1 MRLQSSL
8 AQSVFSDMSK
18 HISVLTDE
26 IVSGLNLRTDS
37 VVVDCTLGSGGH
49 ADAVLAKLGTRG
61 TYIGIDVDQSA
72 LDALA
77 HLHDAKAS
85 VHLVNDNFRNIE
97 AICASLGVTPNAI
110 LADLGWRSEQFMG
123 SGKGFSFNTN
133 EPLSMTYGD
142 PEHYPFTARDIA
154 NDWEEESIADIVHGY
169 GEERFARR
177 IAHAIVEAR
186 AEAPIETT
194 TELAGIVLEAIPAPF
209 RYKRI
214 HPATK
219 TFQAFRIA
227 VNDELGALRQLLTD
241 GFATLAPKGRM
252 AIISFHSLE
261 DRLVKQ
267 FFVGQKH
274 DQTGTLI
281 TKRPL
286 TAATEELTANPRA
299 RSAKLRII
307 EKT

>member
-1 MRLQSSL
+1 M
-8 AQSVFSDMSK
+8 K
-18 HISVLTDE
+18 HIAVLTDE

-37 VVVDCTLGSGGH
+37 VVIDCTLGSGGH
-49 ADAVLAKLGTRG
+49 ADAILAKLGTGG
-61 TYIGIDVDQSA
+61 TYVGIDVDA
-72 LDALA
+72 TAIDALGR
-77 HLHDAKAS
+77 LHDADAT
-85 VHLVNDNFRNIE
+85 VHLANDNFRNVKDV
-97 AICASLGVTPNAI
+97 AASLRITPNAI

-154 NDWEEESIADIVHGY
+154 NDWEEESIADIIFGY

-177 IAHAIVEAR
+177 IARAIVEAR
-186 AEAPIETT
+186 REAPIETSE
-194 TELAGIVLEAIPAPF
+194 ELAAIVSQAVPAPF
-209 RYKRI
+209 RYGRI

-227 VNDELGALRQLLTD
+227 VNDELGALRQLLSD
-241 GFATLAPKGRM
+241 GFELLAPLGRM

-261 DRLVKQ
+261 DRMVKQ
-267 FFVGQKH
+267 HFAHLAH
-274 DQTGTLI
+274 DQHATII

-286 TAATEELTANPRA
+286 TASREELSANPRA

-307 EKT
+307 EKS